1 MLCYAWDRLKEK
13 DEVKVSQS
21 DFSDIYNLLSR
32 VLINNLE
39 KLIKKG
45 FYKEY
50 NVNYKETSTLR
61 GKINFN
67 DSLKHFG
74 FKRGKLYC
82 EFDDFSYNILYNQI
96 IKTILYIL
104 IKYKY
109 LDEEYKEK
117 IYEMLNY
124 FEDISLLRLK
134 SEHFSKVKLN
144 KNNLYYGFVL
154 DICQLIFDNCLIDES
169 KGDFLFK
176 DFERDDRAMAYLFE
190 NFVRNFYKRE
200 CKEFK
205 VYRENINWAE
215 KDSKVDLLPIMQTD
229 ISLESADRKI
239 IIDTKYYKNSL
250 SNNYGAEKLISSN
263 LYQLFAYLKNIEY
276 KSDKDINAEGIL
288 IYPKTS
294 KELNLRYV
302 IHGHKIK
309 ICTVDLNRDWQVIH
323 NRLIE
328 IIRQG

>member
-13 DEVKVSQS
+13 DEVYVSQS

-50 NVNYKETSTLR
+50 AGNYEETSILR

-67 DSLKHFG
+67 DSLKYFS

-82 EFDDFSYNILYNQI
+82 EFDDFSYDVLYNQI
-96 IKTILYIL
+96 VKAALYIL

-109 LDEEYKEK
+109 LDEEYKDK
-117 IYEMLNY
+117 IFALLNY
-124 FEDISLLRLK
+124 FTDISLIKLK
-134 SEHFSKVKLN
+134 SEHFSKVKYN

-154 DICQLIFDNCLIDES
+154 DVCQLIFENCLIDES

-200 CKEFK
+200 CNEFK
-205 VYRENINWAE
+205 VYRENIFWAE
-215 KDSKVDLLPIMQTD
+215 KDGKMDLLPLMQTD

-250 SNNYGAEKLISSN
+250 SNDYGTEKLISSN

-276 KSDKDINAEGIL
+276 KSNKDYNAEGIL
-288 IYPKTS
+288 IYPKTN
-294 KELNLRYV
+294 KDLDLRYV

-309 ICTVDLNRDWQVIH
+309 VCTVDLNRDWKFIH